1 MEGPM
6 ASITYTDEER
16 ERWFATLPTMYGA
29 AAALITDQPGRVLLV
44 KPNYRDYWSLP
55 GGILEHGEPPHEG
68 CAREVKEELGLTLT
82 PGPLLVLAWA
92 GPDAERPRPFVFFV
106 FDGGEA
112 APGPRIQLQAE
123 ELEDH
128 RYVEAAELADYLPPL
143 MEARVRAGLAARASG
158 ATVYLPDGVPYP
170 PA

>member
-1 MEGPM
+1 MPT
-6 ASITYTDEER
+6 ITFTDAER
-16 ERWFATLPTMYGA
+16 ESWYAGLPTMYGA
-29 AAALITDQPGRVLLV
+29 AAALITDPSGRVLLV

-55 GGILEHGEPPHEG
+55 GGVLEQGEPPHHG
-68 CAREVKEELGLTLT
+68 CAREVKEEVGLDIT

-112 APGPRIQLQAE
+112 AAGTPIRLQAE

-128 RYVEAAELADYLPPL
+128 RYVDPGELASHLPPL
-143 MEARVRAGLAARASG
+143 MEARVRAALAARAEGG
-158 ATVYLPDGVPYP
+158 AVYLPDGVRYP